1 MLIARGYPFFLL
13 CFSAGGECGKGRK
26 VSTFAAHAIG
36 NMQGHKGSIATCS
49 EQGKLHVDIEGV
61 IQHFEQFIAINSDGG
76 SQMTEAARK

>member
-1 MLIARGYPFFLL
+1 
-13 CFSAGGECGKGRK
+13 
-26 VSTFAAHAIG
+26 
-36 NMQGHKGSIATCS
+36 MQGHKGSIATCS